1 MSSEGPP
8 TNGRNAMWKLQW
20 KSRIAPGR
28 TRVQSRIGASLLAA
42 TMLAGTSL
50 LQPAAAE
57 KVITGVMH
65 SGLRVLDPI
74 ITTAHITR
82 DHAYM
87 IYDVLVAV
95 DENFQPRPQ
104 MADWTI
110 SDDKLVYTFKLR
122 DGLKFH
128 DGNPVTAKDAVAS
141 LKRWGKRDSGGQL
154 IFDATE
160 SLEAAD
166 DKTIVW
172 KLKKPFPALLEI
184 VGKQSAVPPFIMP
197 ERVAN
202 TPPDQAIT
210 EYVGSGPFV
219 FVESEYQPGVSVTY
233 EKFADYVPREEP
245 PSWMAGGKVVKVDK
259 VKWVTMPDAQTTIN
273 ALLSGE
279 IDYIEQVQIDL
290 LPLLEGNDDVVVETR
305 DDLGYQTMGRMNF
318 KHPPFDN
325 VKIRQAALKALN
337 QADVLGTMIGD
348 PKYYKICGAIFGCG
362 TPLGDESGAET
373 LIKGGDK
380 EGAKQLLKEAGYD
393 GTPVVLMQPTDVISL
408 QKQPVVAAQALREV
422 GFNVDMQPMDWQT
435 LVTRRASQ
443 AKPSEG
449 GWNLFFTNWMVPEI
463 NSPLISPML
472 NGRGDQG
479 WFGWPTDDK
488 LEALRAEFI
497 EADTPEKQREV
508 AVSIQKHVLENVIY
522 IPLGQYAAPQARSKK
537 LTGMIPSPVPVFW
550 NIEKAD

>member
-1 MSSEGPP
+1 MLKVLGLRRPDIHVARP
-8 TNGRNAMWKLQW
+8 WAKAATGF
-20 KSRIAPGR
+20 
-28 TRVQSRIGASLLAA
+28 LAA
-42 TMLAGTSL
+42 ALLAGTSL
-50 LQPAAAE
+50 VQPAAAKE
-57 KVITGVMH
+57 KTIVGVMH

-87 IYDVLVAV
+87 IYDVLIAV
-95 DENFQPRPQ
+95 DENFTPRPQ

-110 SDDKLVYTFKLR
+110 SDDKLTYTFTLR

-128 DGNPVTAKDAVAS
+128 DGNPVTAADAVAS

-154 IFDATE
+154 IFDVTE
-160 SLEAAD
+160 SLEAKD
-166 DKTIVW
+166 PKTIVW
-172 KLKKPFPALLEI
+172 KLKKPFPALLET

-202 TPPDQAIT
+202 TPPDKAIT

-233 EKFADYVPREEP
+233 KKFADYVPRKEE
-245 PSWMAGGKVVKVDK
+245 PSWMAGGKVVKVDQ
-259 VKWVTMPDAQTTIN
+259 VKWITMPDAQTAIN

-290 LPLLEGNDDVVVETR
+290 LPLLQASDDVVVETR

-325 VKIRQAALKALN
+325 VKIRQAALKALS
-337 QADVLGTMIGD
+337 QKDVLNTLIGNPD
-348 PKYYKICGAIFGCG
+348 YYKVCGAIFGCG
-362 TPLGDESGAET
+362 TPLADESGAET

-380 EGAKQLLKEAGYD
+380 EAAKKLLKEAGYD
-393 GTPVVLMQPTDVISL
+393 GTPVVLMQPTDVVTL
-408 QKQPVVAAQALREV
+408 TAQPVVAAQALREV

-479 WFGWPTDDK
+479 WFGWPKDDK
-488 LEALRAEFI
+488 LEELRAEFI
-497 EADTPEKQREV
+497 AADTPEKQREV
-508 AVSIQKHVLENVIY
+508 AIKIQKHTLENVIY

-550 NIEKAD
+550 NVDKAD